1 MYDSFSVAQWHS
13 LVLTTVIADYEP
25 GDQPH
30 QLAFLMWE
38 ASFFKE
44 KFGSAER
51 SPRKQKPSYQINP
64 LGRFAG
70 MASPNEPFSIRPH
83 THTHPHFQFL

>member
-1 MYDSFSVAQWHS
+1 MKVPPLRLRKHHDHTMMWHS

-44 KFGSAER
+44 KFG
-51 SPRKQKPSYQINP
+51 
-64 LGRFAG
+64 
-70 MASPNEPFSIRPH
+70 
-83 THTHPHFQFL
+83 